1 MLRTFKRELPLHLLI
16 WPGLAILIVYH
27 YSPMIGIV
35 MAFQNYYPTMGIRGS
50 EWVGLDN
57 FTYLFSLPD
66 TMNVLRNT
74 LSISLMKIAA
84 GLLVPIS
91 MALLINEVRI
101 TTFKRSVQ
109 TMIYLPHF
117 LSWVIAGGILIDILS
132 PSKGIVNQLLASLGI
147 EKIYFLGNNDW
158 FQYVLVSSDQWKEF
172 GFSTIVYLA
181 ALTGIDP
188 SLYEASAID
197 GAGRWRQT
205 WHVSLPGMR
214 PIVFLLMTLS
224 LGNVLNA
231 GFEQVYILYSPQ
243 VYEKGDIIDTMVY
256 RMGLVQLQY
265 SMAAAVGLF
274 KAVVSLALVSI
285 SYWLAYRFA
294 KYRIF

>member
-1 MLRTFKRELPLHLLI
+1 MLKTFKMEMPLHLMI
-16 WPGLAILIVYH
+16 WPGLFLVLLYH
-27 YSPMIGIV
+27 YGPMVGIA
-35 MAFQNYYPTMGIRGS
+35 MAFQNYIPTMGIRGS

-57 FTYLFSLPD
+57 FKYMFSLPD
-66 TMNVLRNT
+66 TLVVLRNT
-74 LSISLMKIAA
+74 LAISTMKIAA
-84 GLLVPIS
+84 GLLVPIT

-101 TTFKRSVQ
+101 KSFKRSVQ

-132 PSKGIVNQLLASLGI
+132 PSQGIVNHILSALGI
-147 EKIYFLGNNDW
+147 EPIYFLGDKSW
-158 FQYVLVSSDQWKEF
+158 FRYVLVVSNEWKEF

-188 SLYEASAID
+188 SQYEAATMD
-197 GAGRWRQT
+197 GANRWRQT

-214 PIVFLLMTLS
+214 PIIFLLMTLS

-231 GFEQVYILYSPQ
+231 GFEQVFILYSPQ
-243 VYEKGDIIDTMVY
+243 VYETGDIIDTMVY

-265 SMAAAVGLF
+265 SMAATVGLF
-274 KAVVSLALVSI
+274 KSVVSLVLVSL

>member
-16 WPGLAILIVYH
+16 WPGLVMLIVYH
-27 YSPMIGIV
+27 YGPMIGIV

-84 GLLVPIS
+84 GLLAPIS

-101 TTFKRSVQ
+101 TAFKRSVQ

-158 FQYVLVSSDQWKEF
+158 FQYVIVSSDQWKEF

>member
-1 MLRTFKRELPLHLLI
+1 MLRTFKLELPLHLMI
-16 WPGLAILIVYH
+16 WPGLLIVLLYH
-27 YSPMIGIV
+27 YGPMVGIA
-35 MAFQNYYPTMGIRGS
+35 MAFQNYIPTMGLRGS
-50 EWVGLDN
+50 EWVGLEN
-57 FTYLFSLPD
+57 FKYMFSLPD
-66 TMNVLRNT
+66 TLIVLKNT
-74 LSISLMKIAA
+74 LIISIMKIAA
-84 GLLVPIS
+84 GLLVPIT

-101 TTFKRSVQ
+101 KSFKRSVQ

-132 PSKGIVNQLLASLGI
+132 PSQGIVNKILSSVGI
-147 EKIYFLGNNDW
+147 DPIYFLGDKSW
-158 FQYVLVSSDQWKEF
+158 FRYVLVISNEWKEF

-188 SLYEASAID
+188 SQYEAATMD
-197 GAGRWRQT
+197 GANRWRQT

-214 PIVFLLMTLS
+214 PIIFLLMTLS

-231 GFEQVYILYSPQ
+231 GFEQVFILYSPQ
-243 VYEKGDIIDTMVY
+243 VYETGDIIDTMVY

-274 KAVVSLALVSI
+274 KSVVSLVLVSL